1 MKNKL
6 FLLFKGNELV
16 NGSMKLIS
24 SNILLFL
31 LPLIVTPILS
41 RIYTPSDFGDWG
53 VFSGS
58 YSIVSV
64 IIFLGLEQAIV
75 KCKENKFPLVVKLCL
90 YTSLIV
96 ILLISISFIILKLFG
111 VEYFATFPSLTI
123 FVIYLIFS
131 SIIIVIQNI
140 INRRELYTYMA
151 WGSFLLGLGQAI
163 FRILFSN
170 SSFFNNGLIV
180 GTVFATILNALFY
193 IYAVNPKSMR
203 CLLVQNSIS
212 DYKQCI
218 SENKRFPLFDAPAS
232 LFAFAALNLPI
243 IVLFLFY
250 GKESVGCFSMVI
262 QLLLM
267 PISLVGAA
275 VGKVYYAKISKE
287 GKLEHISQQILKYI
301 AFCAILPTLFLAL
314 GGDRF
319 LVFFLGE
326 KWIDAGNYALC
337 LMIWSIPTI
346 LTEPLIPLYR
356 KLDKQQNLLLYN
368 ASYFI
373 LGICFLYLGCKCNL
387 NICTTL
393 FVFAVASS
401 IAKIGLFIDILKQS
415 KINFL
420 QVVPNYLIILYV
432 VTLSIAIFRIY
443 NLL

>member
-1 MKNKL
+1 MKNRL
-6 FLLFKGNELV
+6 FSGFKSNELV
-16 NGSMKLIS
+16 NGSILLIS

-53 VFSGS
+53 VFSGA

-64 IIFLGLEQAIV
+64 IIFLGLEQAII
-75 KCKENKFPLVVKLCL
+75 KCEESKFPLLVKLCL
-90 YTSLIV
+90 YTSLAV
-96 ILLISISFIILKLFG
+96 VLFISIFFIILKLVD
-111 VEYFATFPSLTI
+111 VEYFVNFPSVPI
-123 FVIYLIFS
+123 FVIYLVCS
-131 SIIIVIQNI
+131 SIVIVIQNI

-151 WGSFLLGLGQAI
+151 WGSFLLGLGQAV
-163 FRILFSN
+163 FRILFSKN
-170 SSFFNNGLIV
+170 PFFYNGLIA
-180 GTVFATILNALFY
+180 GTVFATILNALY
-193 IYAVNPKSMR
+193 YMCVVDPKSMK
-203 CLLVQNSIS
+203 CLLTRNGIS

-218 SENKRFPLFDAPAS
+218 SENRRFPLFDAPAS

-250 GKESVGCFSMVI
+250 GKEAVGCFSIVI

-275 VGKVYYAKISKE
+275 VGKVYYAKISRE
-287 GKLEHISQQILKYI
+287 GKLQHTSEYILRFVT
-301 AFCAILPTLFLAL
+301 FCAILPTLFLAL
-314 GGDRF
+314 GGDKF

-326 KWIDAGNYALC
+326 KWVDAGNYALC

-356 KLDKQQNLLLYN
+356 KLDKQLNLLVYN
-368 ASYFI
+368 ASYFM
-373 LGICFLYLGCKCNL
+373 LGICFLYLGCKYNL
-387 NICTTL
+387 NVCKTL
-393 FVFAVASS
+393 FIFAIAAS
-401 IAKIGLFIDILKQS
+401 IAKIGLFIDMLKQT

-420 QVVPNYLIILYV
+420 QVVPNYLIILYIA
-432 VTLSIAIFRIY
+432 TLSIAIFRIY